1 MPLTDLI
8 KKGRPNKIVWDK
20 LQEDSFQNLK
30 RQLARRPILRL
41 PDIDRP
47 FVLRCD
53 ASEAAVGS
61 VLLQEHNGELFPVAF
76 ASKKLLPRER
86 VYSIMEKECL
96 AALWAIRRYNIYL
109 YGRPFVLQTDH
120 QPLAYLN
127 KAKFTNGRILRWA
140 LFLQP
145 YRIDIQAIKGS
156 KNVGADYMSRM

>member
-1 MPLTDLI
+1 M
-8 KKGRPNKIVWDK
+8 
-20 LQEDSFQNLK
+20 
-30 RQLARRPILRL
+30 
-41 PDIDRP
+41 
-47 FVLRCD
+47 LRCD

-86 VYSIMEKECL
+86 AYSIMDKECL
-96 AALWAIRRYNIYL
+96 AAVWAIRRYNIYL